1 MVMVM
6 ETVDMMVISNMV
18 MTEASVR
25 FSLALH
31 TLTLLCFAKV
41 AAALALEEASTVSPN
56 ID

>member
-6 ETVDMMVISNMV
+6 ETVDMMVISNGDD
-18 MTEASVR
+18 EGK
-25 FSLALH
+25 LALH